1 MGIEIERKFLVHGDD
16 WRNAESIAYRQGY
29 LNTSKQRTVRVRV
42 AGDKAYLTIKGI
54 TQGAT
59 RQEFEYAIPIQDAT
73 TMLDDLCEKP
83 LIEKRRYRVTHGGMN
98 WEVDEFFGDN
108 QGLVLAELELE
119 SEDQTF
125 DKPAWLGKEVTSDP
139 RYYNANLVQ
148 QPYATWRSAK

>member
-1 MGIEIERKFLVHGDD
+1 MRTLPHGDD
-16 WRNAESIAYRQGY
+16 WRNAESTAYRQGY
-29 LNTSKQRTVRVRV
+29 LSTSKQRTVRVRV
-42 AGDKAYLTIKGI
+42 AGDKAYLTIKGT

-59 RQEFEYAIPIQDAT
+59 RREFEYAIPVPDAT

-83 LIEKRRYRVTHGGMN
+83 LIEKRRYRVTHGAMN
-98 WEVDEFFGDN
+98 WEIDEFFGDN

-125 DKPAWLGKEVTSDP
+125 DKPAWLGEEVTSDP

-148 QPYATWRSAK
+148 QPYATWRSVE